1 MDYISNMGLIFR
13 MIMCLY
19 MKILNLDLFL
29 IVSLN

>member
-1 MDYISNMGLIFR
+1 MDYISNKGLIFR